1 MGSRES
7 IFITKFLRVFMALLC
22 VILFVF
28 NNADGASALK
38 LPSKESQF
46 DGLYGI
52 KVKKGI
58 RCPKCCDLV
67 FPEVFG
73 FGSMRELE
81 FLQLIVNRRPE
92 LEHDLKCVTGF
103 WNYDVLDHFKYLA
116 TVRQDRQAAK
126 MLLTPPSQGG
136 FDLGGGELDEVY
148 GDEYVRPVV
157 EKYIKLG
164 ELLNEKVMAYVAQ
177 ELCFAWFNPVI
188 DSTIDIPKLTADLRR
203 RKLNVF
209 ANKIEAACKKLESEM
224 KARGE

>member
-1 MGSRES
+1 MASS
-7 IFITKFLRVFMALLC
+7 DSKVLTKFLQAAAVLLSV
-22 VILFVF
+22 VIFVF

-38 LPSKESQF
+38 LPSKESKF
-46 DGLYGI
+46 DGFYGI

-67 FPEVFG
+67 FPETFG
-73 FGSMRELE
+73 LGNMQELQ
-81 FLQLIVNRRPE
+81 FLEDIVSRVRWVKS
-92 LEHDLKCVTGF
+92 DLDCTTA
-103 WNYDVLDHFKYLA
+103 WDYDTLDHLIYLA

-157 EKYIKLG
+157 EKYNKLG

-177 ELCFAWFNPVI
+177 ELCLAWFNPVI
-188 DSTIDIPKLTADLRR
+188 DSTIDITKLTADLRKR
-203 RKLNVF
+203 NLNVF
-209 ANKIEAACKKLESEM
+209 AIKIEATCKKLESEI
-224 KARGE
+224 KTRGE